1 MRFRF
6 VDGQPFT
13 PYDEATSSI
22 KEVWDITQMGISD
35 VNRLN
40 SERLPAYHQLDL
52 RVDKVWYFQKW
63 SLNLYLDIQNIYNFK
78 AETRGF
84 LTVVEDQAGNPLTD
98 PDDPNRYEL
107 QSIPNTAGTLL
118 PTIGI
123 IVDF

>member
-1 MRFRF
+1 
-6 VDGQPFT
+6 
-13 PYDEATSSI
+13 
-22 KEVWDITQMGISD
+22 
-35 VNRLN
+35 LN

-78 AETRGF
+78 AKTRDF

-98 PDDPNRYEL
+98 PGDPNRYEL
-107 QSIPNTAGTLL
+107 QPIQNTAGTLL

>member
-1 MRFRF
+1 
-6 VDGQPFT
+6 
-13 PYDEATSSI
+13 
-22 KEVWDITQMGISD
+22 MGISD